1 MEQEVLVEISI
12 QTSGLRLSKSEM
24 ESFLG
29 HVRRR
34 VEERFARFRRRI
46 TQVTVHVED
55 INGPRG
61 GRDKH
66 CMVKVSVGGATAS
79 LAQGHDRNL
88 FALVNRVSAC
98 AAGVTLK
105 RMKRRLDTATLR
117 KIREM
122 PADKTAIS

>member
-12 QTSGLRLSKSEM
+12 QTSGLRLSNSEM
-24 ESFLG
+24 ESFLN

-34 VEERFARFRRRI
+34 IEERFVRFRRR
-46 TQVTVHVED
+46 VTHVSVHVED

-61 GRDKH
+61 GQDKH
-66 CMVKVSVGGATAS
+66 CMVKVSVGGATAT

-98 AAGVTLK
+98 AAGATLK
-105 RMKRRLDTATLR
+105 RMKRRLDIATLR
-117 KIREM
+117 TISEM
-122 PADKTAIS
+122 QADKTAMS